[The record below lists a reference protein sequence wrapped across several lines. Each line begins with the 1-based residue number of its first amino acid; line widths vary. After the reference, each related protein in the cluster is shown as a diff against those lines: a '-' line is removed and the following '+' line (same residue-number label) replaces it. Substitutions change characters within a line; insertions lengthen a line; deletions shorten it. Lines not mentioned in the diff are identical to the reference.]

1 RFRPG
6 LGLGAVV
13 LARGVTFRFLG
24 GVVAGCH
31 VLLGPGDLGSLRS
44 VAELQVDLGGAVAE
58 QEQSQDDPGDEQD
71 VEQAWWLDPL
81 GDRALEETTEPPQ
94 RTGVLRFT
102 AVRTTAGAMAG
113 ATSPSH
119 LAPSTASRRC
129 PVLCPQ
135 NFFAHPRAARG
146 KA

>member
-1 RFRPG
+1 MFR
-6 LGLGAVV
+6 L
-13 LARGVTFRFLG
+13 LG
-24 GVVAGCH
+24 GVVAGRH

-44 VAELQVDLGGAVAE
+44 VAELQIDLGGAVAE
-58 QEQSQDDPGDEQD
+58 QEQPQDDPGDDQD
-71 VEQAWWLDPL
+71 VEQARWLDPL

-94 RTGVLRFT
+94 RTGGLRFT
-102 AVRTTAGAMAG
+102 AVRTTAG

-129 PVLCPQ
+129 PVLRPQ
-135 NFFAHPRAARG
+135 NFFSHPRAARG